1 MRKKALFLLF
11 FGCGLVLLGCTV
23 NEATLHSS
31 EPEGTVD
38 NAFAQVE
45 EKSVA
50 RKDDVPI
57 NDFYLP
63 LQNSKVRTEE
73 VTHVMIHFISNS
85 GENPHDPHNV
95 DEVYSIF
102 TEYGISAHYMIGRN
116 GEIYQLVDED
126 RVAFHAGKGSLPG
139 YPEYQDKMNE
149 HSIGIE
155 LLALGTR
162 DEMLTMISGETY
174 DSIDPSHIG
183 YTDSQYYSLNLLL
196 DDIYKR
202 NPSVIKDRKHVVG
215 HDEYAL
221 GRKTDP
227 GSLFDWTKIGF

>member
-1 MRKKALFLLF
+1 MRKKALFLFL
-11 FGCGLVLLGCTV
+11 FGCGVLLLGCTA
-23 NEATLHSS
+23 NETTLHASD
-31 EPEGTVD
+31 PEGTVD
-38 NAFAQVE
+38 NGDAQVE
-45 EKSVA
+45 EKSVN

-57 NDFYLP
+57 NNFHLP
-63 LQNSKVRTEE
+63 SQNSKVRTEE
-73 VTHVMIHFISNS
+73 ITHVMIHFISNA

-95 DEVYSIF
+95 DDVYSIF
-102 TEYGISAHYMIGRN
+102 TEYKISAHYMIGRN

-139 YPEYQDKMNE
+139 YPEYQNKLNE
-149 HSIGIE
+149 YSLGIE

-162 DEMLTMISGETY
+162 DEMLPMISGETY
-174 DSIDPSHIG
+174 DSIDPAHIG
-183 YTDSQYYSLNLLL
+183 YTDAQYRSLNLLL

-202 NPSVIKDRKHVVG
+202 HPSVLRDRKHVVG

-227 GSLFDWTKIGF
+227 GSLFNWSKIGF